1 MSSRPLTIFV
11 PHCSDLLTDYLP
23 HGDGLVAH
31 GFIRRLAERGH
42 ELYVAASEIE
52 LKLPLPSNV
61 HLFPIR
67 TKHASQIVSR
77 IVYMRHVRRLVS
89 RLHREVGL
97 DLVHQMNPVFAGI
110 SLSLVGLGIPTILGT
125 YVARWPDTSSESV
138 GGSPGRCETA
148 ARMIVAGLQQCFAD
162 RLILTAPAALNRLP
176 AYRLVRSK
184 VTYLPHGIDS
194 DFFSPAV
201 ESDAGA
207 ELSVLFLANLV
218 KRKGILELISAFAT
232 VVREHPDCVLYVAG
246 SGPALSAAQNT
257 VQLLGIAKSVRFLGR
272 VERSALTDIYR
283 MCSVYCL
290 PSDGEPYATSV
301 LEAMSCGK
309 PVVYTNAGGLPHM
322 VGDEG
327 GMGVAVGDVKGLSR
341 ALCKLL
347 GDPARRKAMGE
358 HNRRR
363 VLETMTWDRVID
375 RLEEIY
381 LAVIESTRHT
391 RGARVKPGAR
401 LPFTEDCG

>member
-1 MSSRPLTIFV
+1 
-11 PHCSDLLTDYLP
+11 
-23 HGDGLVAH
+23 
-31 GFIRRLAERGH
+31 
-42 ELYVAASEIE
+42 
-52 LKLPLPSNV
+52 
-61 HLFPIR
+61 
-67 TKHASQIVSR
+67 
-77 IVYMRHVRRLVS
+77 
-89 RLHREVGL
+89 
-97 DLVHQMNPVFAGI
+97 
-110 SLSLVGLGIPTILGT
+110 
-125 YVARWPDTSSESV
+125 
-138 GGSPGRCETA
+138 
-148 ARMIVAGLQQCFAD
+148 MIVAGLQQCFAD

-184 VTYLPHGIDS
+184 VTYLPLGIDS

-201 ESDAGA
+201 ESDTGA

-341 ALCKLL
+341 ALCELL